1 MEISSDVVIW
11 SLVDAILML
20 TTVFGNL
27 LTLFAIILCRR
38 LSEVISNY
46 FIFSLALSDLLV
58 GVTIPYHFFFSVG
71 FRLSSNKQTCILRF
85 MLVILACSSSIYSLL
100 AIAADRYVA
109 VVHPLHYNKYMN
121 RRVVSCIIIFGWF
134 CAFVFGSVIF
144 YYNEWEDDEKCTLN
158 QIVPTG
164 YLTYGLTP
172 MFISV
177 WLAML
182 VVYLKIWRVA
192 AAHAKRIKKE
202 TQSKDVCINDSK
214 SVQVILKETK
224 PQSRL
229 QY

>member
-1 MEISSDVVIW
+1 MDFEVHVIVWFVVDLIIMFTTIS
-11 SLVDAILML
+11 
-20 TTVFGNL
+20 GNL

-38 LSEVISNY
+38 LSQTVSNY

-71 FRLSSNKQTCILRF
+71 ITLGANKQTCILRF

-109 VVHPLHYNKYMN
+109 VVHPLHYNKYMSK
-121 RRVVSCIIIFGWF
+121 RIVSGIIIFGWF
-134 CAFVFGSVIF
+134 CSFLFGAVIF
-144 YYNEWEDDEKCTLN
+144 YYNEWDEDSYCTLH
-158 QIVPTG
+158 QTIPRG

-177 WLAML
+177 WLAVL

-192 AAHAKRIKKE
+192 AKHARRIKKE
-202 TQSKDVCINDSK
+202 TKNQDVFINDSK
-214 SVQVILKETK
+214 SVQVIVSDATLN
-224 PQSRL
+224 
-229 QY
+229 